1 MAHSIFRERRESRRG
16 PVRWINREPVTYLST
31 VLLILALAPRAGGQA
46 QESPRPPAMPVE
58 PIAAILDAFEQH
70 RVVAIGDPHGN
81 EQAHAFRLALIRDPR
96 FAATVDD
103 IVVEWGN
110 ALYQDVMD
118 GFVRGD
124 EVSDAELR
132 NVWRNTTQPGQGNDR
147 PITEAFFRTVREV
160 NASLRPEQRLRVLLG
175 DPPIDWDAVER
186 RADHQEWLRLRDTH
200 AAELIRREV
209 LDKGRSA
216 LVVYGGMHLQR
227 RNLLSNY
234 ELVDD
239 PHLHTLV
246 QQLEREGDARVFTV
260 WPTAGL
266 DLQELQ
272 RDAASWSVPALALT
286 HGTSLGRENFAA
298 FYPGRAPRLSFQ
310 DGHIV
315 PVSRDQWR
323 SLPME
328 EQFDAVLYLGPP
340 AAMTTS
346 WPSAT
351 LCLDA
356 AYKDMRRERLSL
368 AGMQRELEQ
377 LQRRCAGVTR

>member
-1 MAHSIFRERRESRRG
+1 MNSYRAPATCI
-16 PVRWINREPVTYLST
+16 ST
-31 VLLILALAPRAGGQA
+31 VLLILALAPRTGGQA
-46 QESPRPPAMPVE
+46 QETLPPAVPVE
-58 PIAAILDAFEQH
+58 PIAAILDAFGQH
-70 RVVAIGDPHGN
+70 QVVAIGDPHGN
-81 EQAHAFRLALIRDPR
+81 EQAHAFRLALIRDAR
-96 FAATVDD
+96 FAATAND

-124 EVSDAELR
+124 DVPDDELR
-132 NVWRNTTQPGQGNDR
+132 EVWRNTTQPGQGNDR
-147 PITEAFFRTVREV
+147 PITEAFFRAVREV
-160 NASLRPEQRLRVLLG
+160 NASLRPEHRLRVLLG
-175 DPPIDWDAVER
+175 DPPIDWDAVES
-186 RADHQEWLRLRDTH
+186 RADHQEWLGLRDTH
-200 AAELIRREV
+200 PAELIRREV

-216 LVVYGGMHLQR
+216 LVIYGGVHLQR

-246 QQLEREGDARVFTV
+246 QQLEREGDTRVFTV

-272 RDAASWSVPALALT
+272 RDAASWSVPALAPMR
-286 HGTSLGRENFAA
+286 GTALGSVDFAA
-298 FYPGRAPRLSFQ
+298 FYPGRAPRLTFQ
-310 DGHIV
+310 DGRIV
-315 PVSRDQWR
+315 PVPSDQWR

-340 AAMTTS
+340 AGMTTS
-346 WPSAT
+346 WPSAA

-356 AYKDMRRERLSL
+356 AYLDMRRERLSL